1 MTQRMSLEEFVN
13 FARSTPI
20 KELTECPTDRL
31 PNNIPAEMIRN
42 TAQPLRGV
50 LEKMAFEIGIRELRE
65 QQMFEQMFGTPA
77 ARAID
82 MAQDNEAVIAH
93 QQLRQKIQDLAP
105 TLDTWRQRK
114 MTHYAMSLAINPLRE
129 SVVQIHSLRARL
141 ARAMLILADCLK
153 NPSQFAEKIQLN
165 YERLSKQARDLDA
178 ALGEFHT
185 LHLEVSAAEMHEKHI
200 QINASD
206 SNRKELFE
214 QMQVLEEVIQRPVPL
229 ANKLMPWAKNKQ
241 LEENKA
247 RLSELH
253 QRILSEDWV
262 MSETQLMRWLDV
274 LVDANLYATGQS
286 QQLEQARED
295 MYFLLTAFCEQQEA
309 AARNIARNPFVQ
321 ADPQQAIQFMLM
333 SERMILD
340 YFARKRAEI
349 SEWLGNSAA
358 ERLESLNQL
367 EKQLIEEVRHNL
379 NVTPHSS

>member
-13 FARSTPI
+13 FARSRPL
-20 KELTECPTDRL
+20 KEVAECPLELL
-31 PNNIPAEMIRN
+31 PNDLPAEMIRN

-50 LEKMAFEIGIRELRE
+50 LEKMAFEIGVRELRE
-65 QQMFEQMFGTPA
+65 QQLFEQMFGTPA
-77 ARAID
+77 ARAVD

-114 MTHYAMSLAINPLRE
+114 MTNYAMGLAINPLRE

-141 ARAMLILADCLK
+141 ARAMLVLADCLK

-165 YERLSKQARDLDA
+165 YERLSKQARDIDA
-178 ALGEFHT
+178 ALGEFHA

-206 SNRKELFE
+206 GNKKELFD
-214 QMQVLEEVIQRPVPL
+214 QLRAIEEVIHRPVSL

-241 LEENKA
+241 LEENKE

-253 QRILSEDWV
+253 QRILGEDWV

-274 LVDANLYATGQS
+274 LVDANLYAADQS
-286 QQLEQARED
+286 QRLEQARAD

-309 AARNIARNPFVQ
+309 AARNVARNPFVQ

-349 SEWLGNSAA
+349 SEWLGSTAA
-358 ERLESLNQL
+358 ERLQSLDGL
-367 EKQLIEEVRHNL
+367 EKQLIIEMKQNL
-379 NVTPHSS
+379 KITTQPS